1 MPLHVKQAGDGKPL
15 ILIHGL
21 FGSLENLG
29 SIARQ
34 LTEQFCVYSLDLPNH
49 GRSPHSDDTSLTHM
63 AGLVSQWLR
72 RQSFSAASFVGHSLG
87 GKVAMELALTDPDVV
102 DRLAVL
108 DIAPVH
114 YLPRH
119 NRVFEGLLSLQ
130 PDALASRA
138 EADAYLS
145 RYIEEP
151 SVRSFL
157 LKNLVKQVQGYGWR
171 MNLATLH
178 NSYERLVSANRA
190 DTVFSGRTLFLKAG
204 NSNYIAPEHHPE
216 IRRRFPASEIEVVP
230 GTGHWLHAE
239 KPELVARIL
248 LKFLS

>member
-1 MPLHVKQAGDGKPL
+1 MPLHVKQAGNGKPL
-15 ILIHGL
+15 VLIHGL

-34 LTEQFCVYSLDLPNH
+34 LAERFCVYSLDLPNH
-49 GRSPHSDDTSLTHM
+49 GRSPHTDDTSLAHM
-63 AGLVSQWLR
+63 AGVVSQWLH
-72 RQSFSAASFVGHSLG
+72 QQHFSQASFIGHSMG
-87 GKVAMELALTDPDVV
+87 GKVAMELALTEPDLV

-108 DIAPVH
+108 DIAPVYYSPH
-114 YLPRH
+114 H

-145 RYIEEP
+145 LHVQEP
-151 SVRSFL
+151 AVRSFL
-157 LKNLVKQVQGYGWR
+157 LKNLVKQEQGYGWR

-178 NSYERLVSANRA
+178 NSYERLVGANRS
-190 DTVFSGRTLFLKAG
+190 DTVFQGRTLFLKGA
-204 NSNYIAPEHHPE
+204 NSNYIKPEYREE
-216 IRRRFPASEIEVVP
+216 IRRRFPSSLVQVVA

-239 KPELVARIL
+239 KPDRVAQL
-248 LKFLS
+248 LLEFLS